1 MVKTEMANQV
11 WKKIKCYWRKIFAKC
26 SDKTLSPAEYL
37 PRQERS
43 VKLKDKAKYLVSNP
57 KGLQLKLESTEDLAN
72 QFYKFYN
79 HN

>member
-1 MVKTEMANQV
+1 M
-11 WKKIKCYWRKIFAKC
+11 
-26 SDKTLSPAEYL
+26 L

-43 VKLKDKAKYLVSNP
+43 VKLKDKENNLVSNP
-57 KGLQLKLESTEDLAN
+57 KGLLLKLESTEDLAN